1 MNLVGPVAD
10 LLTLFQLFGN
20 IRVAGSCEEGW
31 EPVESGDE
39 AVLDLAGRYSAW
51 PAYDCRHAEA
61 TFHDR
66 AFALRERCLSAVR
79 PSEDLGAVVGCE
91 HYDGVVVDAQV
102 LQFFQHEPNVIV
114 ELRHSGLVNG
124 PAMF

>member
-79 PSEDLGAVVGCE
+79 PSEDLG
-91 HYDGVVVDAQV
+91 VVVDAHV

-124 PAMF
+124 PAIF